1 MSTSSLVQRS
11 LGPPCPGP
19 AMAAE
24 RVLAGGRSGS
34 YTSSYRDHDRR
45 MLLGT
50 VIGDDT
56 TIGSILSGR
65 FCVAFKLQTTHACR
79 THEQYQYM

>member
-19 AMAAE
+19 AMAAV
-24 RVLAGGRSGS
+24 RVVAGGRGGS

-45 MLLGT
+45 MLPGT
-50 VIGDDT
+50 VIDDDT

-65 FCVAFKLQTTHACR
+65 FCVVVFKLQTTHVR
-79 THEQYQYM
+79 IEVPVHVN